1 MLEGDFLSILSA
13 CLPSTLTWFPV
24 AGVIAL
30 VHLQIYMSR
39 LLSIFYSS
47 VTVMANGPVGV
58 VSGGAKNV
66 RNVEVLLGSGTKQ
79 PEMSSQSQRQSHISA
94 SKRSSMASSG
104 TDAHAESVAPLTLAG
119 VCTSASDPVLVP
131 SDSRVPA
138 AVSAI
143 KSEVGNHSSSVK
155 PNPNICTD
163 HKSNAGKD
171 I

>member
-1 MLEGDFLSILSA
+1 MLVILLLS
-13 CLPSTLTWFPV
+13 TFTWFRF
-24 AGVIAL
+24 AGVIAR

-39 LLSIFYSS
+39 LLFIFYSS

-58 VSGGAKNV
+58 VSGAAKNV
-66 RNVEVLLGSGTKQ
+66 RNVDVLSRSGTKQ
-79 PEMSSQSQRQSHISA
+79 PDMCSHSQRQLHIGA
-94 SKRSSMASSG
+94 SKRSNMASSER
-104 TDAHAESVAPLTLAG
+104 DAHGESVAPLTLSG

-143 KSEVGNHSSSVK
+143 KREIGSHYFPVE
-155 PNPNICTD
+155 PNPSMSAD
-163 HKSNAGKD
+163 HKSNASKD